1 MDSTEEKE
9 ILKSKKL
16 TLTPTIKRRRIDL
29 ELQLEKKQ
37 YEDSYA
43 SCCSRT
49 GRTDARLLRYIS
61 KTCVSILI
69 LIFAGAQLVRA
80 GPCDSLVPFY
90 CSLITLVMGSYIKL
104 EGNNKSEQK
113 K

>member
-1 MDSTEEKE
+1 M
-9 ILKSKKL
+9 
-16 TLTPTIKRRRIDL
+16 
-29 ELQLEKKQ
+29 ELQLQEKQ
-37 YEDSYA
+37 YEDSYS
-43 SCCSRT
+43 SCCARS

-61 KTCVSILI
+61 KTGVSILI

-90 CSLITLVMGSYIKL
+90 CSLITLVMGSYVKL
-104 EGNNKSEQK
+104 DSNKSLEK